1 MTSRR
6 GALATSASGRFFCER
21 VARGKAK
28 PSCVIDFPFAD
39 NGGLNLVGDDR
50 LLERMYASRTRRK
63 GIQVDAWW

>member
-1 MTSRR
+1 MPGRR
-6 GALATSASGRFFCER
+6 GALATREWQAFCER

-28 PSCVIDFPFAD
+28 PSCVIDFPYAD
-39 NGGLNLVGDDR
+39 SGGLNLVGDDR